1 MAVSILALF
10 IALGG
15 TGYASSS
22 LISGSHVGHAKAQ
35 LSRRSGRSDARSST
49 RLTRGKTGLTGPRG
63 SQGPVGSTGPQG
75 PAGEPGVAGA
85 QGITGSVGSQ
95 GPAGPAGP
103 QGEQGSAGVQGAP
116 GTARAYAFVEPGS
129 SFCHCTP
136 TTPLAMT
143 HNVSLGSAAPSGTWC
158 FVLDDGIDPSTAVV
172 VTSVEGTRASLD
184 SAQWVAGAPD
194 CSANQIEIQTVRHTV
209 QGGSLSTEASGEIPF
224 SFVVP

>member
-1 MAVSILALF
+1 
-10 IALGG
+10 
-15 TGYASSS
+15 
-22 LISGSHVGHAKAQ
+22 
-35 LSRRSGRSDARSST
+35 
-49 RLTRGKTGLTGPRG
+49 
-63 SQGPVGSTGPQG
+63 
-75 PAGEPGVAGA
+75 
-85 QGITGSVGSQ
+85 
-95 GPAGPAGP
+95 
-103 QGEQGSAGVQGAP
+103 
-116 GTARAYAFVEPGS
+116 
-129 SFCHCTP
+129 
-136 TTPLAMT
+136 MT